1 MDILAEH
8 AARKAAKS
16 EVQSSFKPSPV
27 AGD

>member
-8 AARKAAKS
+8 AARKAAKL
-16 EVQSSFKPSPV
+16 ELHSSFKSSPV